1 MTAAVGSARSF
12 GSVGPARLLRIEL
25 RRNTMIW
32 MLPLLAVAFWF
43 DCYRWVSTDAPVWYP
58 RAAEL
63 LDHELRDFS
72 ALTAGVAAW
81 MATRDSRRRILDMVT
96 STPRPGWARL
106 GATWAATTGWVLAAY
121 LACVAVVYGV
131 TAAQV
136 TWGGPPWWPAAVC
149 AVALV
154 AVSAVG
160 FAAGLFCPSRF
171 TAPLVAILTLL
182 LSSAIRSTSPYA
194 MLWPTT
200 NASPGNTGGLPVAP
214 ADAGVFYHVLPDL
227 PIAQIMFLGGI
238 GLAALGVMGLSR
250 PAAGGRWL
258 RGAAA
263 AVTVAGLAAAGTA
276 AGLTGTARQGAYGV
290 VIPALDDAASDQ
302 PIPYTPVCEV
312 DGNVPVC
319 LHPAY
324 RAYLGVVAAAAAPL
338 LREMAGLPGAPV
350 RVAEIPSD
358 ILTATDDT
366 NSTAW
371 WAAGSAI
378 SGTPPVFRFPMPQF
392 PAGPTGLT
400 QLTEDVQEILA
411 VTFVNDERLIPPGTD
426 PGYGVQ
432 AQAAVELVLL
442 QPFDPQAG
450 QDVGIMTPNSAG
462 PSLAVTAAARRFA
475 ALPAAARHA
484 WLADHLGALR
494 AGRVTL
500 AELP

>member
-1 MTAAVGSARSF
+1 MTTAVGSARSF

-43 DCYRWVSTDAPVWYP
+43 DCYHWVSADTPVWYP

-72 ALTAGVAAW
+72 AFTAGVAAW
-81 MATRDSRRRILDMVT
+81 VATRDSRRRTLDMVT

-238 GLAALGVMGLSR
+238 GLAALGIVGLRR
-250 PAAGGRWL
+250 P
-258 RGAAA
+258 
-263 AVTVAGLAAAGTA
+263 
-276 AGLTGTARQGAYGV
+276 
-290 VIPALDDAASDQ
+290 
-302 PIPYTPVCEV
+302 
-312 DGNVPVC
+312 
-319 LHPAY
+319 
-324 RAYLGVVAAAAAPL
+324 
-338 LREMAGLPGAPV
+338 
-350 RVAEIPSD
+350 
-358 ILTATDDT
+358 
-366 NSTAW
+366 
-371 WAAGSAI
+371 
-378 SGTPPVFRFPMPQF
+378 
-392 PAGPTGLT
+392 GP
-400 QLTEDVQEILA
+400 
-411 VTFVNDERLIPPGTD
+411 R
-426 PGYGVQ
+426 
-432 AQAAVELVLL
+432 
-442 QPFDPQAG
+442 
-450 QDVGIMTPNSAG
+450 SAG
-462 PSLAVTAAARRFA
+462 A
-475 ALPAAARHA
+475 
-484 WLADHLGALR
+484 GC
-494 AGRVTL
+494 AGR
-500 AELP
+500 PRRSPWPGWRRPGRRRG